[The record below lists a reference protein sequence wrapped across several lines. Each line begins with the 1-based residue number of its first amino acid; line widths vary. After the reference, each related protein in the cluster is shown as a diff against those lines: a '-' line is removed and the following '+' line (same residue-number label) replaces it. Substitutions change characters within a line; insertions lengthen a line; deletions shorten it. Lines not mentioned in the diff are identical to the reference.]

1 MKELYGYA
9 TDPRVPARYK
19 AIVLAGL
26 LYLVNPFDA
35 IPDWIPGVGFLDDAA
50 VVLAIVEAIRRIVE
64 HTEQSAKSVVTHA
77 VRETEEAFAR
87 RGVQQISLSL
97 WAVTLAACV
106 GLVYLAAREVLV
118 PGAHGLADPF
128 LVAAF
133 VTGVSGIAT
142 SLVLWRRLWRRYV
155 EAPAWVRERLAY
167 AVLSTIGFREI
178 VLLAAPIVVLV
189 GIVVAKLVLVAR

>member
-1 MKELYGYA
+1 M
-9 TDPRVPARYK
+9 PARYK

-35 IPDWIPGVGFLDDAA
+35 IPDWIPGVGYLDDAA
-50 VVLAIVEAIRRIVE
+50 VLLAIVQAIRRIIDHAE
-64 HTEQSAKSVVTHA
+64 TSAKEVVSHA
-77 VRETEEAFAR
+77 VQETEEAFAR

-118 PGAHGLADPF
+118 PGGHGVADPF

-133 VTGVSGIAT
+133 VTGVSGIAS

-155 EAPAWVRERLAY
+155 DAPAWVRERLAY
-167 AVLSTIGFREI
+167 AILATIGFREVVI
-178 VLLAAPIVVLV
+178 LSLPIVALIL
-189 GIVVAKLVLVAR
+189 IVVTKLVLAAR